1 VKQDTEAT
9 YMLKADTMDAL
20 GTWETGALGT
30 CPLTGRKMFLTPQ
43 AAVDYALRTG
53 DRWVT
58 GNVDGAHAPTSKRD
72 GGTRI
77 VLTHGRAQQLL
88 GDGVTPGT
96 EGCRS
101 RDTRDRAG
109 VAEAVRRV
117 RDAVAR
123 LSN

>member
-1 VKQDTEAT
+1 MKPDTEAT
-9 YMLKADTMDAL
+9 YILKADTMDAL
-20 GTWETGALGT
+20 GTWETGYLGV
-30 CPLTGRKMFLTPQ
+30 CPLTGRAMFLTPQ
-43 AAVDYALRTG
+43 AAIDYALATG

-96 EGCRS
+96 DGCPS

-109 VAEAVRRV
+109 VTVAVKRVREAV
-117 RDAVAR
+117 DR
-123 LSN
+123 LSD